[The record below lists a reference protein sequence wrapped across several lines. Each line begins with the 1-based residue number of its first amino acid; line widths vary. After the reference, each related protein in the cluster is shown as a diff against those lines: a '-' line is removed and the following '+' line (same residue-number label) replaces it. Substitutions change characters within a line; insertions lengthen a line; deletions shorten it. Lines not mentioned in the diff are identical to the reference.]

1 MPDLADYAES
11 LSARFLVTD
20 EAATRPTSW
29 YLALY
34 SAAPS
39 DAGGGTEISAGGYSR
54 QAVAFSEGGTGT
66 ATNDADLTFTAS
78 EAWGAIAGVGLFD
91 AATSGNLL
99 LWKALDPTVNIADGQ
114 SFIVRAGDLTVRF
127 D

>member
-20 EAATRPTSW
+20 ETATRPTTW

-34 SAAPS
+34 STAPS
-39 DAGGGTEISAGGYSR
+39 DAGGGVEISAGGYSR
-54 QAVAFSEGGTGT
+54 QEVAFTEGETGT

-78 EAWGAIAGVGLFD
+78 EAWGGIAGVGLFD
-91 AATSGNLL
+91 ASTSGNLL

-114 SFIVRAGDLTVRF
+114 SLIIRAGDLTVRF